1 MDWEAK
7 HKELCRENVED
18 RKVKGDSK
26 ERKKSKADN
35 LEGEDSFLK
44 SHKFDFS
51 EQIQAC
57 QIGEKKT
64 RTQILERS
72 ARWN

>member
-26 ERKKSKADN
+26 ERKKSKAM
-35 LEGEDSFLK
+35 L
-44 SHKFDFS
+44 
-51 EQIQAC
+51 
-57 QIGEKKT
+57 
-64 RTQILERS
+64 S
-72 ARWN
+72 ASRQS